1 MSVNLI
7 ICSYSG
13 KYPRKFETNENKDKY
28 NFLKYN
34 LYLLN
39 KIKTNISQISIM
51 RPKINDNHEHIPNYY
66 NIDNLDLSNIRDKI
80 KFYDCENIGI
90 SYGQFIKGIELNDKF
105 DYHIFTEDDYIPFK
119 DYFED
124 DLISELNNTE
134 KDSFLCLYIK
144 KNIFWNIYE
153 HLTPEN
159 NVMLQNQISK
169 YNTSIN
175 PCNVPDFSLGI
186 LSKYTIEKLNNA
198 FKNLNNVYELFKIQT
213 KELWH
218 YQVLFGNILNS
229 AKINIHDFQDKYLN
243 LFFEASINDVIFCNL
258 QELNKEVPLFI
269 PLDIFY
275 PSNNLIILDKI
286 KNTMTTENYTKFM
299 NLFIKLDNTK
309 KKYNI
314 YYE

>member
-51 RPKINDNHEHIPNYY
+51 RPKINDNHEPIPNYY
-66 NIDNLDLSNIRDKI
+66 NIDNLDLNNIKDKI

-90 SYGQFIKGIELNDKF
+90 SYGQFIKGIELNNTF

-119 DYFED
+119 DYFEN
-124 DLISELNNTE
+124 DLITELNNTE

-144 KNIFWNIYE
+144 KHIFFNIYE
-153 HLTPEN
+153 HLSPEN
-159 NVMLQNQISK
+159 IDILQNQISK
-169 YNTSIN
+169 YNTCIN
-175 PCNVPDFSLGI
+175 SCNVPDFSLGI
-186 LSKYTIEKLNNA
+186 LSKYTIEKLNNT
-198 FKNLNNVYELFKIQT
+198 FTNLNNVYELFKVQC
-213 KELWH
+213 EALWY

-229 AKINIHDFQDKYLN
+229 AKVNIFDLEKKYLN
-243 LFFEASINDVIFCNL
+243 LFYETTSNDILFYNY
-258 QELNKEVPLFI
+258 ETKNKQTPLFI

-275 PSNNLIILDKI
+275 PSNNSKFLDTI
-286 KNTMTTENYTKFM
+286 KNTMTEENYNNFM